1 MMADTLE
8 TTLQAL
14 GARILGA
21 RIDTLEMRV
30 TYQDEVIEELNK
42 VIVEQWAKLDH
53 ALKRIERLENRIRDA
68 QDSVGHDGYNEPPP
82 PHY

>member
-1 MMADTLE
+1 MADLAE
-8 TTLQAL
+8 TTSQA
-14 GARILGA
+14 LGA

-42 VIVEQWAKLDH
+42 VIVEHWSKFDQL
-53 ALKRIERLENRIRDA
+53 LGRIARLENRVTDA
-68 QDSVGHDGYNEPPP
+68 QDNAGRDGHDEPPP